1 MDEAGCDLIMKRRV
15 REKGELPGALWHI
28 FHPGDTNKIRDLLN
42 KVPPTHQ
49 GFGAGLFSW
58 SWRLFREKK
67 LLEPEPLQKL
77 TVPKTLFSASHL
89 PMLSQS

>member
-49 GFGAGLFSW
+49 GFGAGLFS
-58 SWRLFREKK
+58 
-67 LLEPEPLQKL
+67 
-77 TVPKTLFSASHL
+77 
-89 PMLSQS
+89 

>member
-58 SWRLFREKK
+58 SRRLFRGKK
-67 LLEPEPLQKL
+67 MLEPEP
-77 TVPKTLFSASHL
+77 VAFKTTFITI
-89 PMLSQS
+89 